1 MAKFSLFIYNIDEIK
16 KNVNPVPNFT
26 IPSVTIQLPEVIQGY
41 SFVLYCL
48 MKLGTGSNTTIKI
61 KMQKQPQTIEEKKEK
76 ALKYAYRILRM
87 RMKTYFEIKQKL
99 KQRKAEPEIIQ
110 YVIKNLEE
118 QGLLNDEKFA
128 EAWIKDRLYFHP
140 CGRLLINKK
149 MREKGI
155 DEKIIKK
162 NLDKFLPQEKE
173 KKIAMEILKR
183 KKGKMKSD
191 LPKEKI
197 FQKMNMFLAGKGF
210 PGNIVFEIL
219 NQ

>member
-1 MAKFSLFIYNIDEIK
+1 MAKFSFFIYNIDEINK
-16 KNVNPVPNFT
+16 KVK
-26 IPSVTIQLPEVIQGY
+26 Q
-41 SFVLYCL
+41 
-48 MKLGTGSNTTIKI
+48 
-61 KMQKQPQTIEEKKEK
+61 MQKQPQTIEEKKEK
-76 ALKYAYRILRM
+76 ALKYAYRILQM

-99 KQRKAEPEIIQ
+99 KQRKTEPEIIQ

-118 QGLLNDEKFA
+118 QEFLNDEKFA

-149 MREKGI
+149 LREKGI

-162 NLDKFLPQEKE
+162 TLNKFLPPEKE
-173 KKIAMEILKR
+173 KRIATEILEQKKR
-183 KKGKMKSD
+183 KMKSD

-197 FQKMNMFLAGKGF
+197 FQKLNMFLSGKGF
-210 PGNIVFEIL
+210 PGNIIFDVL